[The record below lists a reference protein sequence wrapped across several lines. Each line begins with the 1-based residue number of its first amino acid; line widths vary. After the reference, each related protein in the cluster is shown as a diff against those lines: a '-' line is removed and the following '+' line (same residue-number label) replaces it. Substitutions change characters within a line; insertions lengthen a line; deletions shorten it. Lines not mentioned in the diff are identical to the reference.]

1 MAPIANPALVF
12 TGFMGAGKSRAL
24 RHAKAAG
31 LDAVDADLLLA
42 EELGGSIADFFA
54 ANGEEEFRRR
64 EAELVVRVLSEGH
77 AAVALGGGAVL
88 SEAVREALGAAHGR
102 LAARSPVG
110 PVAPR
115 AGLEPPARPRR
126 GGVQPSLRRARA
138 ALPRVGRRG
147 DALRGRPARRARRA
161 ARPGEL
167 RRREADL
174 GAERVGLLPGLDRRG
189 RPRHGGRRRPRQAVL
204 RERHERGAALPGR
217 RRRRGG
223 DRRPR
228 G

>member
-1 MAPIANPALVF
+1 MAPIENPALVF

-64 EAELVVRVLSEGH
+64 EAELVLRVLSEGH

-88 SEAVREALGAAHGR
+88 SEAVREVLGAHTVVWLRVPPSELWRHAQGSNRPLARDEAEFKR
-102 LAARSPVG
+102 LYAER
-110 PVAPR
+110 
-115 AGLEPPARPRR
+115 EPLYRELADA
-126 GGVQPSLRRARA
+126 VMLSAD
-138 ALPRVGRRG
+138 ALP
-147 DALRGRPARRARRA
+147 DALDALLGLASSDAD
-161 ARPGEL
+161 
-167 RRREADL
+167 EADL
-174 GAERVGLLPGLDRRG
+174 GREPVGLLPGVDRRG
-189 RPRHGGRRRPRQAVL
+189 HPRHGGRRRSRQAVL

-217 RRRRGG
+217 RRHRGG

-228 G
+228 R